1 MCVRHRRTP
10 SADEDGD
17 GDDARLSSAAGE
29 LILDVRATS
38 PRHNPFPHAANIL
51 LLKNWTPLEQFMTSI
66 DLLCCSS
73 ADKRYRVAKCLSINI
88 LQRWL
93 DPNKPIRKQLKRG
106 SPHNLSFR
114 VKFFVTDPG
123 KLQEEYTRHV
133 HRIQPH
139 RHECRDERLVCASL
153 VNSIVIRSLSSSF
166 SHRSTAEYGF
176 HIKRLKIV
184 KISFK
189 CKQFFIQLRR
199 EATETRETLLGFN
212 MVNYRACKNLWKAC
226 VEHHTFF
233 RLERPIPPQK
243 NFFAH
248 YFTLGSKFRYC
259 GRTEVQ
265 SVQYG
270 KEKGIKDRVFARNS
284 LFVQEGTRLRP
295 SSVGHLV
302 DHVIHASPSLPV
314 FSSSNHK
321 SASSTQ
327 ANSISLDSTPS
338 PEGLDGQPPALP
350 PKQLSRKTLSQIIQA
365 HSQQSL
371 LDNHLNEMYD
381 VPVNADKTTLN
392 GVVPHDNLVLIKMR
406 PDEHGRFGFNVKGG
420 ADQKMPII
428 VSRVAPGTSADL
440 CVPRLNE
447 GDQVVL
453 INGRDISDHT
463 HDQVVMFIKAS
474 CESHSGELILLVRPN
489 AIYDV
494 VEEKA
499 DSEPDFQYIPEKSP
513 QDPTQLD
520 QHALRDSMVALKEGL
535 ISGGILAQFD
545 QLYRKRPGMTMLC
558 AKLPQ
563 NVSKNRYRDI
573 SPYDATRVILK
584 GTDDYINANYINMEI
599 PASSLINRYIACQGP
614 LPNTCPD
621 FWQMTWEQGSSM
633 VVMLTTQVERG
644 RVKCHQY
651 WPNPDSAT
659 TYGNFTVTCHNE
671 EGNSA
676 FLVREM
682 TLTHTQIQYLAW
694 PDHGVP
700 DDSTDFLDFVALVR
714 TKRAGQDH
722 PMVVHCS
729 AGIGRTGVLITMET
743 ALCLMECGQPV
754 YPLDI
759 VRTMR
764 DQRAMMIQTPSQY
777 RFVCEAIL
785 RVYEEGL
792 VKPLKTSVYRQRE
805 KANDQSEEERAEQ
818 QRAEEET
825 EDGEAPAVE
834 LLEGGLDEED
844 DDDEEVE
851 VLDVGEVTEDGE
863 EEEEDGEEEEEE
875 EEEVEEPSFDVSVM
889 LSFLRR
895 TLGRRS
901 IRKHAEK
908 ARLREAQRA
917 TTHIP
922 AAGDAKS
929 VITCRVSLLDG
940 ADVSVDLPHWLDV
953 TKSIKKQVK
962 IGPPY
967 CLHLRVK
974 FYSSEPNNLH
984 EELTRYLFVLQ
995 LKQDILSGKLE
1006 CPFDTAVELAAFSL
1020 QAELGDCDPLE
1031 HNLDL
1036 VSEFRF
1042 IPNQTEDVELAIYN
1056 AWKECRGQTPAQ
1068 AEINYL
1074 NKAKWLEMYG
1084 VDMHMVK
1091 ARDGNEYSLGLTPT
1105 GVLVFE
1111 GETKIGLFFWPKIT
1125 RLDFKKSKLTLVVVE
1140 DDEQGKEQEHTFVF
1154 RMDHPKACKHLWK
1167 CAVEHHAFFRLR
1179 GPVQKNTASSG
1190 FIRMGSRF
1198 RYSGKTEYQT
1208 TKGNKAR
1215 RSASFERRP
1224 SRRYSRRTM
1233 MNRGPFNAQEVLSSG
1248 NGVGSSRDKKVSHN
1262 RGAWSAV
1269 PVVSPAAASVC
1280 GPMEIEALPRSPGG
1294 EKRSVPAV
1302 ADLMETCID
1311 DVLRAPVPTVTA
1323 TEEAGPS
1330 NTFAAAAAS
1339 AATEDPLSLA
1349 ARLKQ
1354 LELES
1359 SPVLAPLRNNFNVNV
1374 AMNNQEDVLKL
1385 TEKCDLS
1392 STGGSPVVTPLRIP
1406 EDLKS
1411 NILKAQAEAAAALK
1425 GSVEEHVI
1433 MVGEKNCN
1441 LQEASASAERLAE
1454 DVNPSV
1460 PKMPSE
1466 SASEGMAPKVKAEEF
1481 DLTKT
1486 VPLSDNLIDFTD
1498 PVPALPPVQ
1507 QPKPLIT
1514 PRWIIPSTATGELL
1528 SPQPSP
1534 TSCTHVTP
1542 AQSHPIAYP
1551 HTHSHTRKLEPDA
1564 VGSGKEEAAD
1574 EHHDVNHNPTPTQ
1587 IHYHDT
1593 NTPRDRIPSGSLG
1606 GRIAFTKT

>member
-1 MCVRHRRTP
+1 M
-10 SADEDGD
+10 SARF
-17 GDDARLSSAAGE
+17 RLPAGRSYN
-29 LILDVRATS
+29 VRATELE
-38 PRHNPFPHAANIL
+38 RDRQHTQVVCNVL
-51 LLKNWTPLEQFMTSI
+51 LLDNTVQAFKVSKSDHGQVLLDAVFKHLELTERDYFGLHLADDSSDAPVSVMFSI
-66 DLLCCSS
+66 
-73 ADKRYRVAKCLSINI
+73 K
-88 LQRWL
+88 RWL

-114 VKFFVTDPG
+114 VKFFVTDPS
-123 KLQEEYTRHV
+123 KLQEEYTRYQYFLQIKQDILTGRLNHLYV
-133 HRIQPH
+133 CFCVFLCGCGCGCVCVCVPAASRLPCPHNTAALLASYAVQSELGDYSETEHSQGYLSDYSFIPNPPQDFHKEVAKHHQQHSGLSPAQSEFNYLNTARTLELYGVELHYARFGSTLLPPTSLNTHTLCSSLQDQSNTEILIGVMSAGIVVYKNRVRINYFPW
-139 RHECRDERLVCASL
+139 
-153 VNSIVIRSLSSSF
+153 
-166 SHRSTAEYGF
+166 
-176 HIKRLKIV
+176 LKIV

-199 EATETRETLLGFN
+199 EVRATLAMNMTETRETLLGFN

-270 KEKGIKDRVFARNS
+270 KEKGIKDRVFARSPSKPLARKLVGGTDWESVSRNSLSDERLETQSLPTRSPPGTPNQNS

-314 FSSSNHK
+314 FSSNHK

-338 PEGLDGQPPALP
+338 PEGVDGQPPALP

-381 VPVNADKTTLN
+381 VPLN

-494 VEEKA
+494 VEEKV

-513 QDPTQLD
+513 QDPAQLD

-535 ISGGILAQFD
+535 SSGAILAQFD

-584 GTDDYINANYINMEI
+584 STDDYINANYINMEI

-651 WPNPDSAT
+651 WPNPDSTT

-682 TLTHTQIQYLAW
+682 TLVHTQSEQQRELTQIQYLAW

-714 TKRAGQDH
+714 TKRAGQDQ

-785 RVYEEGL
+785 KVYEEGL
-792 VKPLKTSVYRQRE
+792 VKPLKTAVYQQRE
-805 KANDQSEEERAEQ
+805 KVNDEREEEKKEQ
-818 QRAEEET
+818 QKAGEEQEET
-825 EDGEAPAVE
+825 AATEEGEAAVVE
-834 LLEGGLDEED
+834 LLEGGLEEED

-851 VLDVGEVTEDGE
+851 VLDVGEVTEEGD
-863 EEEEDGEEEEEE
+863 EEEEEE
-875 EEEVEEPSFDVSVM
+875 EEEVEEPSV
-889 LSFLRR
+889 
-895 TLGRRS
+895 
-901 IRKHAEK
+901 
-908 ARLREAQRA
+908 
-917 TTHIP
+917 
-922 AAGDAKS
+922 
-929 VITCRVSLLDG
+929 
-940 ADVSVDLPHWLDV
+940 
-953 TKSIKKQVK
+953 
-962 IGPPY
+962 
-967 CLHLRVK
+967 
-974 FYSSEPNNLH
+974 
-984 EELTRYLFVLQ
+984 
-995 LKQDILSGKLE
+995 
-1006 CPFDTAVELAAFSL
+1006 
-1020 QAELGDCDPLE
+1020 
-1031 HNLDL
+1031 
-1036 VSEFRF
+1036 
-1042 IPNQTEDVELAIYN
+1042 
-1056 AWKECRGQTPAQ
+1056 
-1068 AEINYL
+1068 
-1074 NKAKWLEMYG
+1074 
-1084 VDMHMVK
+1084 
-1091 ARDGNEYSLGLTPT
+1091 
-1105 GVLVFE
+1105 
-1111 GETKIGLFFWPKIT
+1111 
-1125 RLDFKKSKLTLVVVE
+1125 
-1140 DDEQGKEQEHTFVF
+1140 
-1154 RMDHPKACKHLWK
+1154 
-1167 CAVEHHAFFRLR
+1167 
-1179 GPVQKNTASSG
+1179 
-1190 FIRMGSRF
+1190 
-1198 RYSGKTEYQT
+1198 
-1208 TKGNKAR
+1208 
-1215 RSASFERRP
+1215 
-1224 SRRYSRRTM
+1224 
-1233 MNRGPFNAQEVLSSG
+1233 
-1248 NGVGSSRDKKVSHN
+1248 
-1262 RGAWSAV
+1262 
-1269 PVVSPAAASVC
+1269 
-1280 GPMEIEALPRSPGG
+1280 
-1294 EKRSVPAV
+1294 
-1302 ADLMETCID
+1302 
-1311 DVLRAPVPTVTA
+1311 
-1323 TEEAGPS
+1323 
-1330 NTFAAAAAS
+1330 AS
-1339 AATEDPLSLA
+1339 ATS
-1349 ARLKQ
+1349 
-1354 LELES
+1354 
-1359 SPVLAPLRNNFNVNV
+1359 
-1374 AMNNQEDVLKL
+1374 
-1385 TEKCDLS
+1385 
-1392 STGGSPVVTPLRIP
+1392 VTS
-1406 EDLKS
+1406 ETS
-1411 NILKAQAEAAAALK
+1411 
-1425 GSVEEHVI
+1425 
-1433 MVGEKNCN
+1433 
-1441 LQEASASAERLAE
+1441 
-1454 DVNPSV
+1454 VNPD
-1460 PKMPSE
+1460 PDP
-1466 SASEGMAPKVKAEEF
+1466 A
-1481 DLTKT
+1481 
-1486 VPLSDNLIDFTD
+1486 NL
-1498 PVPALPPVQ
+1498 
-1507 QPKPLIT
+1507 
-1514 PRWIIPSTATGELL
+1514 
-1528 SPQPSP
+1528 
-1534 TSCTHVTP
+1534 
-1542 AQSHPIAYP
+1542 
-1551 HTHSHTRKLEPDA
+1551 
-1564 VGSGKEEAAD
+1564 
-1574 EHHDVNHNPTPTQ
+1574 
-1587 IHYHDT
+1587 
-1593 NTPRDRIPSGSLG
+1593 
-1606 GRIAFTKT
+1606 